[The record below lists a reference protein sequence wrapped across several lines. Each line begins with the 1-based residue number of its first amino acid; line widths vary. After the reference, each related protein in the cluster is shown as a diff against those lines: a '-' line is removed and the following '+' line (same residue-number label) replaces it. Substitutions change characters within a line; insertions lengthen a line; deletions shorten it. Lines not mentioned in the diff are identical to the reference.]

1 MCELLREKRLRGG
14 QLETR
19 FIIRNFQDETFKNAS
34 WVLVGKLKVYHW
46 EIAIVEL
53 VR

>member
-1 MCELLREKRLRGG
+1 MLREKRLRGG

-34 WVLVGKLKVYHW
+34 WILVGKAQSVSPGNCN
-46 EIAIVEL
+46 
-53 VR
+53 R

>member
-1 MCELLREKRLRGG
+1 MRELLREKRLRGG

-34 WVLVGKLKVYHW
+34 WVLVGKAQSC
-46 EIAIVEL
+46 IAGKL
-53 VR
+53 QSLN